1 MNLKRS
7 VPALLVAA
15 GTALGA
21 VAATSTSAGATD
33 QPIIVNAPLTDLS
46 TSTTDA
52 TDGASAYLVSFSY
65 PGWGT
70 RTVLVLTGL
79 DPDAAG
85 TTFGAHV
92 HVGPCVQNN
101 GAAAG
106 PHYNAGGGVSPSTEI
121 WLDFT
126 VRPGGVAYAQSQV
139 PFVIDEGDAQSVVI
153 HRLPTDPSGAA
164 GARQACLPVAF

>member
-1 MNLKRS
+1 MNLKRTL
-7 VPALLVAA
+7 PALLVAA
-15 GTALGA
+15 GTAFGA
-21 VAATSTSAGATD
+21 IVAAPSPAAATG

-46 TSTTDA
+46 TSTVDA
-52 TDGASAYLVSFSY
+52 TDGAQAYLVSFSY

-79 DPDAAG
+79 NAEPG
-85 TTFGAHV
+85 TTYGAHV
-92 HVGPCVQNN
+92 HVGPCVEDN

-126 VRPGGVAYAQSQV
+126 VRSGGFAVAQSHV
-139 PFVIDEGDAQSVVI
+139 PFVIAEGDAQSVVI
-153 HRLPTDPSGAA
+153 HRQPTDENGGA